1 MGQGREV
8 NRPVGREVV
17 GPGLRVKREAYS
29 MTKTADIK
37 LSTKPSRIEVIGS
50 MQKMEQ
56 GTDGAKE
63 AGTME
68 SQGSWDKQGGARDK
82 RSEINKGSN
91 LQILADAR
99 ICQKQP
105 AS

>member
-17 GPGLRVKREAYS
+17 GPGLRVKREA
-29 MTKTADIK
+29 
-37 LSTKPSRIEVIGS
+37 PSRIEVIGS

-63 AGTME
+63 AGTTE
-68 SQGSWDKQGGARDK
+68 VAGTNKPETDAV
-82 RSEINKGSN
+82 INKGSN